1 MDLTRKK
8 VFGTDSHGCCLQS
21 SLFFCVDPHFHLY
34 NFPFSMQVS
43 LNISCAVGLLE
54 TSSFGSCIAES
65 IFLSSSFRS
74 DVSAGLRSSRL
85 RVCLWGL
92 ERCGSVVFSCFAAYV
107 NSALYLKHRFL
118 WLLWRYVSLLLVS
131 NRFFF
136 FFFMMGLG
144 VVFFLFLVL
153 GHPWASWNCGFI
165 VPSKSEKSPDII
177 FCKYFLYPPAPL
189 GTSVTDTLGCLK
201 LSHSSR
207 LFFPF

>member
-136 FFFMMGLG
+136 FLYDGPWCR
-144 VVFFLFLVL
+144 FL
-153 GHPWASWNCGFI
+153 PISCSWASLSFLELWLYSSIKIGKI
-165 VPSKSEKSPDII
+165 SRH
-177 FCKYFLYPPAPL
+177 YFLQIF
-189 GTSVTDTLGCLK
+189 S
-201 LSHSSR
+201 LSPCSFRNFSYMHIFVACEEYR
-207 LFFPF
+207 FKELAA